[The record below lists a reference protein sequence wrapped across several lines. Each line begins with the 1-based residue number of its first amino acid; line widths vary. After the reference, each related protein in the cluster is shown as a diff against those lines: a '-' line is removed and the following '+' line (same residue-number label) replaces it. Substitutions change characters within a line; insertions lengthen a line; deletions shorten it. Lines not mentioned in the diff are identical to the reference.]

1 MTRVITI
8 LLALFSPLAALAQA
22 QTSLA
27 PRVRFETTAGNF
39 LVELDTVRAPLTAE
53 NFLRYVRDGGY
64 DGTVFHRV
72 IANFVIQ
79 GGGYDDR
86 LAARTPQAPI
96 PNESWQRSLE
106 PPGNARPRTR
116 RLAAFRQL
124 AVLHQPRRQR
134 GTRPVAEPLGLRC
147 VRPRRR
153 RHGRRRSH
161 RLPAHGNRRIV
172 RTGCPGRA
180 AAGPEGLRRRGQCGG
195 RARDPA
201 ARGSEGGTRAVTVWF
216 ASDLH
221 LDPSTP
227 EIAARFHRFLDGPV
241 QGARSLF
248 LLGDL
253 FEAWIGDD
261 DPEPATV
268 K

>member
-39 LVELDTVRAPLTAE
+39 LVELDAVRAPLTAE

-96 PNESWQRSLE
+96 PNES
-106 PPGNARPRTR
+106 GNGLSNRRGTLGLAREDSPHSGSSQFYINLADNAGLDPLPSRWGYAVFGRVVEGMDVVDRIGYLRTETVASFGPDVPVERPRV
-116 RLAAFRQL
+116 LKAYVVEADAA
-124 AVLHQPRRQR
+124 AAPATQP
-134 GTRPVAEPLGLRC
+134 PAEAKAEP
-147 VRPRRR
+147 
-153 RHGRRRSH
+153 
-161 RLPAHGNRRIV
+161 A
-172 RTGCPGRA
+172 
-180 AAGPEGLRRRGQCGG
+180 Q
-195 RARDPA
+195 
-201 ARGSEGGTRAVTVWF
+201 
-216 ASDLH
+216 
-221 LDPSTP
+221 
-227 EIAARFHRFLDGPV
+227 
-241 QGARSLF
+241 
-248 LLGDL
+248 
-253 FEAWIGDD
+253 
-261 DPEPATV
+261 
-268 K
+268 